1 MNQIH
6 PEELFDLERQASLS
20 ESERAARDA
29 HLSSCSSCRLE
40 HGWRGDFA
48 REALSGDADRALLD
62 RAMLGAIGVLSQP
75 PRSRL
80 LRGPWASAGVGIL
93 VAGLAAAAVRS
104 GRGPVPPRVA
114 RSAAPESAAQTLA
127 APSEQAPPTP
137 SSSPALEL
145 VAHAANSPAQR
156 SAAAESATADSAAL
170 LFAHANAARR
180 SGSLP
185 EALRLYRRLL
195 SEFPSSREA
204 QTSSVTMA
212 RLLLDTQG
220 SAAEAL
226 TLFDRYTRAAP
237 SGNLAEEAQL
247 GRAESLARLG
257 RSAEEAE
264 AWRALLDRFPV
275 SAHRARAE
283 ARLAEISPPAP

>member
-1 MNQIH
+1 
-6 PEELFDLERQASLS
+6 
-20 ESERAARDA
+20 
-29 HLSSCSSCRLE
+29 
-40 HGWRGDFA
+40 
-48 REALSGDADRALLD
+48 
-62 RAMLGAIGVLSQP
+62 
-75 PRSRL
+75 
-80 LRGPWASAGVGIL
+80 

-137 SSSPALEL
+137 SSNPALEL

-156 SAAAESATADSAAL
+156 GAAAESATADSAAL